1 MYLLSLGFPD
11 SLVGKEP
18 AAMQETLVQ
27 ILGLEDPLEKGITP
41 EYTLVFWPGEVHGLQ
56 SMGSQRFRH
65 D

>member
-41 EYTLVFWPGEVHGLQ
+41 EYTLVFWPGEFHGLQ
-56 SMGSQRFRH
+56 SMGSQRVGH